1 MTLPVLV
8 TGDDFYLLVDLTT
21 NEVAQ
26 AVDGAAEVKARVVS
40 LDHRTA
46 LSAAV
51 TQAPGADGADW
62 AAGRIAVLLDTATTA
77 AITRYG
83 RAQIELQVNQGGGKF
98 SWFAPAM
105 IVKGQID

>member
-21 NEVAQ
+21 NELAQ
-26 AVDGAAEVKARVVS
+26 VVDAAADVKARVVS
-40 LDHRTA
+40 VDHRTA

-51 TQAPGADGADW
+51 AQSFGADGADW
-62 AAGRIAVLLDTATTA
+62 GAGRIAVLLDTATTA

-83 RAQIELQVNQGGGKF
+83 QAQIELQVSQGGARF
-98 SWFAPAM
+98 SWFASVM
-105 IVKGQID
+105 VVKGQID